1 MLIVLGTL
9 FAVAPVVVWTTIA
22 RTRPVGFAI
31 GGTLLAGAGLLIGV
45 QRGWID
51 APGPDA
57 HLVFTVLAPLLI
69 ACGAGLEG
77 RHGNPPPPEWTSRR
91 NAAIGFLGTQ
101 FALTLVVG
109 LLYALLISEG
119 SDAPPSKAL
128 PPLPPGIS
136 IVDEG
141 TSCGSGGCWR
151 AATVTSGDGLSRPD
165 IIRELGLQ
173 QESCRASGWLL
184 DWRDVCVGATDN
196 GEKVTVYASWSY

>member
-1 MLIVLGTL
+1 MLIVLGIL
-9 FAVAPVVVWTTIA
+9 FAVAPAVIWMTIA

-31 GGTLLAGAGLLIGV
+31 GGTLLAGASLLISV
-45 QRGWID
+45 QQGWID
-51 APGPDA
+51 APRPDA
-57 HLVFTVLAPLLI
+57 HLVFTALAPLLI

-77 RHGNPPPPEWTSRR
+77 RHENTPPPEWTSRR
-91 NAAIGFLGTQ
+91 NGAIGFLGTQ

-109 LLYALLISEG
+109 LLYALMISEG

-136 IVDEG
+136 MVNEG

-151 AATVTSGDGLSRPD
+151 AATVTSEDGLSRPE

-173 QESCRASGWLL
+173 QESCRSSGWLL
-184 DWRDVCVGATDN
+184 DWRDVCVGARDN
-196 GEKVTVYASWSY
+196 GENVTIYASWRY